1 MKTPEQ
7 LWVEEWKKRP
17 YSLNTKQINELDVLL
32 VKNGLQRIRDKQCG
46 MCLKTSAE
54 QLEHF
59 VNTKQEVTQ
68 KQPQEV
74 TQIIKKRGRKKKDA
88 ESTRK

>member
-7 LWVEEWKKRP
+7 LWVEEWKKKP

-46 MCLKTSAE
+46 MCLKISAE

-59 VNTKQEVTQ
+59 VNTKQQ
-68 KQPQEV
+68 QPQEEPQEQP
-74 TQIIKKRGRKKKDA
+74 QIIKKRGRKKKDA
-88 ESTRK
+88 